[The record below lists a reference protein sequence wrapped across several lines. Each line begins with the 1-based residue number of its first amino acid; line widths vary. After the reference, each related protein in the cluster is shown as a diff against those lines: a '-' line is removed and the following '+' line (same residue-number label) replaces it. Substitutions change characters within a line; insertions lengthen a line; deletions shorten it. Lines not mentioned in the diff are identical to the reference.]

1 MNSKVKVTA
10 DAAGNVIVQSVN
22 NPEFGYV
29 RVEQEKV
36 LFSDSGFMERKVISA
51 LVHGQLKDLS
61 FLKWTANQELNGS
74 IVVRESLVAF
84 NKKNPEKDFKVAGET
99 GIICSVDGCPIYRKL
114 TYSTSSSIPDE
125 TIKHDNSEAIREKS
139 IELKSSIAN
148 VITSKQEADFSM

>member
-22 NPEFGYV
+22 NPEFGYI

-61 FLKWTANQELNGS
+61 FLKSFQTKSSTPSGGS
-74 IVVRESLVAF
+74 I
-84 NKKNPEKDFKVAGET
+84 NKF
-99 GIICSVDGCPIYRKL
+99 L
-114 TYSTSSSIPDE
+114 SS
-125 TIKHDNSEAIREKS
+125 
-139 IELKSSIAN
+139 
-148 VITSKQEADFSM
+148 